1 MGFCAYC
8 DYEVIVKNTYSYI
21 NEEGDYRTESEENT
35 QIMSGVA
42 LSEFI
47 VRLLNDREFSS
58 IVMQDKEISI
68 TLFDPVDGTG
78 QKISVNFTEVST
90 EGR

>member
-21 NEEGDYRTESEENT
+21 NEEGDYRTESEENA

-78 QKISVNFTEVST
+78 QQILVNFIEIPA

>member
-8 DYEVIVKNTYSYI
+8 DYEVIVRNTYSYI
-21 NEEGDYRTESEENT
+21 NEEGDYRTESEENA

-78 QKISVNFTEVST
+78 QQILVNFIEIPA

>member
-1 MGFCAYC
+1 MGFSAYC
-8 DYEVIVKNTYSYI
+8 DYEVVIKNTYSYI

-35 QIMSGVA
+35 QFMSGVA

-78 QKISVNFTEVST
+78 QKILVNFVEIPA
-90 EGR
+90 EAK

>member
-8 DYEVIVKNTYSYI
+8 DYEVIVRNTYSYI
-21 NEEGDYRTESEENT
+21 NEEGDYRTESEENA

-58 IVMQDKEISI
+58 IVMQDKEIFI
-68 TLFDPVDGTG
+68 TLFDPVDGTE

>member
-8 DYEVIVKNTYSYI
+8 DYEVIIKNTYSYV

-35 QIMSGVA
+35 QFMSGVA

-68 TLFDPVDGTG
+68 TLFNPMDGTE
-78 QKISVNFTEVST
+78 QKILVNFIEIPV
-90 EGR
+90 EER